1 MKYIIGLLIILTSC
15 QKAEIKPDDKAKY
28 LLTVNTNASF
38 REVKVNGDIKTP
50 PVEVLSGDVVTV
62 KYVTEITT
70 PQRHDL
76 QVVIYLDGSVI
87 GSCNQTFQYTNTF
100 NIK

>member
-1 MKYIIGLLIILTSC
+1 MKYLIALLILTSC
-15 QKAEIKPDDKAKY
+15 QKAEIEPDDKTKH

-50 PVEVLSGDVVTV
+50 PIEVLGGDVVTV

>member
-15 QKAEIKPDDKAKY
+15 QKAEIKPDEKAEH

-38 REVKVNGDIKTP
+38 REVKVSGVVKTP
-50 PVEVLSGDVVTV
+50 PLNVLTGDVVTV
-62 KYVTEITT
+62 KYVTQLTT
-70 PQRHDL
+70 PQRYDL